1 MRTELISEDSISES
15 IRIML
20 AYKNMSG
27 AQLAEII
34 KMNIDTY
41 YSKIRRGNFSI
52 KELDKI
58 SAALNATYYFI
69 LTHGSDEQSAS
80 NRQDEQIKVRPE
92 NPSEAIRVLCVK
104 KKTTT
109 IPLAKA
115 AGMSSSSLYSK
126 LKRNVFSTEDITAL
140 SRGLGYESK
149 IVFELN
155 IV

>member
-1 MRTELISEDSISES
+1 MRTEIISEDLISES

-58 SAALNATYYFI
+58 SAALDATYYFV
-69 LTHGSDEQSAS
+69 LTPNNDEQSAS
-80 NRQDEQIKVRPE
+80 NKQDEQIKVRPE
-92 NPSEAIRVLCVK
+92 NLSEAIRVLCVK
-104 KKTTT
+104 KKTNT

-115 AGMSSSSLYSK
+115 AGMSSSSLYAK
-126 LKRNVFSTEDITAL
+126 LKRNVFSVEDITVLA
-140 SRGLGYESK
+140 RALGYKSK
-149 IVFELN
+149 ISFELN
-155 IV
+155 LI